1 MTPELPGR
9 AAGALGRKLTLWMQ
23 LHPDHVEVFTESPAD
38 PDEPASN
45 RRKTFLE
52 NSRKL
57 DQSSTG
63 LKERRAEEQVFE
75 KEDRDPD

>member
-1 MTPELPGR
+1 
-9 AAGALGRKLTLWMQ
+9 MQ
-23 LHPDHVEVFTESPAD
+23 LHPDHVEVFTEFPAD

-52 NSRKL
+52 NSREL

-75 KEDRDPD
+75 KEVATQAARADMAA

>member
-1 MTPELPGR
+1 
-9 AAGALGRKLTLWMQ
+9 MQ

-75 KEDRDPD
+75 KEVATQAARADMAAEDGETAK

>member
-1 MTPELPGR
+1 
-9 AAGALGRKLTLWMQ
+9 MQ
-23 LHPDHVEVFTESPAD
+23 LHPDHVEVFTELPAD

-75 KEDRDPD
+75 KEVATQAARADMAAEDGETAK